1 MKFCEDELGI
11 NKSVRAR
18 WDSHLLQVIA
28 EALTE
33 APVQHGGPSR
43 IVELDESLFSRSK
56 YNRGKRYPQQWV
68 FGGTCRETG
77 DAFVVPVEDRSSQT
91 PLPIIQRHFRAGTT
105 VITDEWHAFRC
116 LSREAYVHLRVN
128 HSVNYVD
135 RSTGAHTQSVES
147 LWAQAKRGNKR
158 RNPLWAQA
166 KRGNKRRCGTRR
178 CALPLHLCE
187 FASSK
192 LLAISDDAFDAILA
206 DILRGSWS
214 WVQLL
219 LTQVE

>member
-158 RNPLWAQA
+158 R
-166 KRGNKRRCGTRR
+166 CGTRR

-187 FASSK
+187 FSWRK

-206 DILRGSWS
+206 DILRLDPPRWDASPTS
-214 WVQLL
+214 IPVP
-219 LTQVE
+219 